1 MNHIYRIVT
10 PLLFLLFLSCLDKNL
25 PPVVAVV
32 DGHPLRSN
40 EFFSTINRNEFFKL
54 KYSIRREKVMDFVY
68 IYLAEKEARKNNI
81 VLPTDEINLLE
92 TKKNQLCIDLLARQI
107 IQPKLLEVDVTNK
120 IMESLKTE
128 RFVSEIVVFHK
139 FSFGHVEERSPLEAR
154 KLSQIIINR
163 LQSKNITFNEAVSIY
178 ASLPTLKIKN
188 GVVGFL
194 PYGSYPI
201 NYCDA
206 IWNAPEDTIIGPIE
220 TDYGYHIVQLGET
233 KQSKNSFTMDEVNQ
247 AILNGKYGVFGDKME
262 DFASDL
268 RKKHNC
274 AIDTAAVIDLYNQL
288 ELISAHKKMI
298 FNDLSTVVYN
308 KPIGSCNNEERSLAW
323 FVQKANQHGQI
334 NSASIHAP
342 IALLKNLTDI
352 LNRHLSVQ
360 WVLENNDI
368 DKHALYQKVRYIEA
382 EMLKEAYIK
391 SELDNS
397 PDLIESNVYNRL
409 LLNHDVEVSEEFLSK
424 N

>member
-32 DGHPLRSN
+32 DGYPLRSN

-92 TKKNQLCIDLLARQI
+92 MKKNQLCIDLLARQI

-178 ASLPTLKIKN
+178 SSLPTLKIKN

-206 IWNAPEDTIIGPIE
+206 IWNASEDTIIGPIE

-268 RKKHNC
+268 RKKHKC
-274 AIDTAAVIDLYNQL
+274 TIDTVAVIDLYNQL
-288 ELISAHKKMI
+288 ELISNHKKMI

-323 FVQKANQHGQI
+323 FIQKANQHGQI

-397 PDLIESNVYNRL
+397 PELIESNVYNRL
-409 LLNHDVEVSEEFLSK
+409 LLDHDVELSEEFLSK

>member
-1 MNHIYRIVT
+1 MNYIYRIIT
-10 PLLFLLFLSCLDKNL
+10 PLLFLLFLSCLDKSL

-32 DGHPLRSN
+32 DGNPLRSN

-54 KYSIRREKVMDFVY
+54 KYSIRREKIMDFVY
-68 IYLAEKEARKNNI
+68 IYLAEKEARKNKI
-81 VLPTDEINLLE
+81 VLPIDEINLLK
-92 TKKNQLCIDLLARQI
+92 TKKNQLCIDLLARQVI
-107 IQPKLLEVDVTNK
+107 KPKLLEVDVTNK

-154 KLSQIIINR
+154 KLSQIIMNR

-178 ASLPTLKIKN
+178 TSLPVLKIKN

-220 TDYGYHIVQLGET
+220 TDYGYHIVQLGEI
-233 KQSKNSFTMDEVNQ
+233 KQLKNSFTMDEVNQ
-247 AILNGKYGVFGDKME
+247 AILNGKYGVFSNKME

-274 AIDTAAVIDLYNQL
+274 TIDTVAVIDLYNKL
-288 ELISAHKKMI
+288 ELISTHKKMT
-298 FNDLSTVVYN
+298 FNDLSKVIYN
-308 KPIGSCNNEERSLAW
+308 KPIGSCNNEELSLAW
-323 FVQKANQHGQI
+323 FIQKANQHGQI

-360 WVLENNDI
+360 WVMENNNI
-368 DKHALYQKVRYIEA
+368 NKLHIYQKVRYIEA
-382 EMLKEAYIK
+382 EILKEAYIK
-391 SELDNS
+391 SELEKS
-397 PDLIESNVYNRL
+397 PELIESNIYNRL
-409 LLNHDVEVSEEFLSK
+409 LLNHDVEVSEDFL
-424 N
+424 NQN

>member
-25 PPVVAVV
+25 PSVVAVV
-32 DGHPLRSN
+32 DGYPLRSN

-178 ASLPTLKIKN
+178 TSLPALKIKN

-220 TDYGYHIVQLGET
+220 TDYGYHIVKLGET

>member
-32 DGHPLRSN
+32 DGYPLRSN

-206 IWNAPEDTIIGPIE
+206 IWNASEDTIIGPIE

-274 AIDTAAVIDLYNQL
+274 AIDTVAVIDLYNQL

-409 LLNHDVEVSEEFLSK
+409 LLNHDVEVSEEFLIK

>member
-1 MNHIYRIVT
+1 MNHIYRIIT
-10 PLLFLLFLSCLDKNL
+10 PLLFLLFLSCLDKSL

-32 DGHPLRSN
+32 DGNPLRSN

-54 KYSIRREKVMDFVY
+54 KYSIRREKIMDFVY
-68 IYLAEKEARKNNI
+68 IYLAEKEARKNKI
-81 VLPTDEINLLE
+81 VLPIDEINLLK
-92 TKKNQLCIDLLARQI
+92 TKKNQLCIDLLARQVI
-107 IQPKLLEVDVTNK
+107 KPKLLEVDVTNK

-154 KLSQIIINR
+154 KLSQIIMNR

-178 ASLPTLKIKN
+178 TSLPVLKIKN

-220 TDYGYHIVQLGET
+220 TDYGYHIVQLGEI
-233 KQSKNSFTMDEVNQ
+233 KQLKNSFTMDEVNQ
-247 AILNGKYGVFGDKME
+247 AILNGKYGVFSNKME

-274 AIDTAAVIDLYNQL
+274 TIDTVAVIDLYNKL
-288 ELISAHKKMI
+288 ELISTHKKMI
-298 FNDLSTVVYN
+298 FNDLSKVIYN
-308 KPIGSCNNEERSLAW
+308 KSIGSCNNEELSLAW
-323 FVQKANQHGQI
+323 FIQKANQHGQI

-360 WVLENNDI
+360 WVMENNNI
-368 DKHALYQKVRYIEA
+368 NKLHIYQKVHFIES

-391 SELDNS
+391 SELEKS
-397 PDLIESNVYNRL
+397 PELIESNIFNRL
-409 LLNHDVEVSEEFLSK
+409 LLDHEVLIREDFLNK

>member
-1 MNHIYRIVT
+1 
-10 PLLFLLFLSCLDKNL
+10 
-25 PPVVAVV
+25 
-32 DGHPLRSN
+32 
-40 EFFSTINRNEFFKL
+40 
-54 KYSIRREKVMDFVY
+54 MDFVY

-81 VLPTDEINLLE
+81 ILPIDEINLLE
-92 TKKNQLCIDLLARQI
+92 MKKNQLCIDLLARQI

-206 IWNAPEDTIIGPIE
+206 IWNASEDTIIGPIE

-274 AIDTAAVIDLYNQL
+274 AIDTVAVIDLYNQL

>member
-32 DGHPLRSN
+32 DGYPLRSN

-81 VLPTDEINLLE
+81 VLPTNEINLLE
-92 TKKNQLCIDLLARQI
+92 MKKNQLCIDLLARQI

-120 IMESLKTE
+120 IMESLKIE

-178 ASLPTLKIKN
+178 SSLPTLKIKN

-206 IWNAPEDTIIGPIE
+206 IWNASEDTIIGPIE

-268 RKKHNC
+268 RKKHKC
-274 AIDTAAVIDLYNQL
+274 TIDTVAVIDLYNQL
-288 ELISAHKKMI
+288 ELISNHKKMI

-323 FVQKANQHGQI
+323 FIQKANQHGQI

-397 PDLIESNVYNRL
+397 PELIESNVYNRL
-409 LLNHDVEVSEEFLSK
+409 LLDHDVELSEEFLSK

>member
-10 PLLFLLFLSCLDKNL
+10 PLLFLLFLSCLDKKL
-25 PPVVAVV
+25 PPVVVTV
-32 DGHPLRSN
+32 DGNPLRSN

-54 KYSIRREKVMDFVY
+54 KYSIRREKIMDFVY
-68 IYLAEKEARKNNI
+68 TYLADKEARKNKIILSNED
-81 VLPTDEINLLE
+81 LNLVE
-92 TKKNQLCIDLLARQI
+92 TKKNQLYIDLLARQV

-120 IMESLKTE
+120 IMEALKTE

-139 FSFGHVEERSPLEAR
+139 FSFGHVDDRTPLEAK
-154 KLSQIIINR
+154 KLSHIIINR
-163 LQSKNITFNEAVSIY
+163 LQSNNITFNEAVSIY
-178 ASLPTLKIKN
+178 TSLPPLKLKN
-188 GVVGFL
+188 GVVGYL
-194 PYGSYPI
+194 PYGSYPK

-206 IWNAPEDTIIGPIE
+206 IWSAPEDTIIGPIE
-220 TDYGYHIVQLGET
+220 TDYGYHIVQLGEI
-233 KQSKNSFTMDEVNQ
+233 KQSNNSFTMDEVNQ
-247 AILNGKYGVFGDKME
+247 DILNGKYGVFGEKMD

-274 AIDTAAVIDLYNQL
+274 TMDTLAVIDLYNQL
-288 ELISAHKKMI
+288 ELISNHKKMI

-308 KPIGSCNNEERSLAW
+308 KPIGSCDNEDLSLAW
-323 FVQKANQHGQI
+323 FIEKGNQHGQI
-334 NSASIHAP
+334 NTASIHAP
-342 IALLKNLTDI
+342 IALLKNLGDI

-368 DKHALYQKVRYIEA
+368 DKNHLYQKVRYIEA
-382 EMLKEAYIK
+382 EMLKKAYIK

-397 PDLIESNVYNRL
+397 PELVESNVYNRL
-409 LLNHDVEVSEEFLSK
+409 LLNHDVEVSEEFLTK

>member
-1 MNHIYRIVT
+1 MNHIYRIIT
-10 PLLFLLFLSCLDKNL
+10 PLLFLLFLSCLDKSL

-32 DGHPLRSN
+32 DGNPLRSN

-54 KYSIRREKVMDFVY
+54 KYSIRREKIMDFVY
-68 IYLAEKEARKNNI
+68 IYLAEKEARKNKI
-81 VLPTDEINLLE
+81 VLPIDEINLLK
-92 TKKNQLCIDLLARQI
+92 TKKNQLCIDLLARQVI
-107 IQPKLLEVDVTNK
+107 KPKLLEVDVTNK

-154 KLSQIIINR
+154 KLSQIIMNR

-178 ASLPTLKIKN
+178 TSLPVLKIKN

-220 TDYGYHIVQLGET
+220 TDYGYHIVQLGEI
-233 KQSKNSFTMDEVNQ
+233 KQLKNSFTMDEVNQ
-247 AILNGKYGVFGDKME
+247 AILNGKYGVFSNKME

-274 AIDTAAVIDLYNQL
+274 TIDTVAVIDLYNKL
-288 ELISAHKKMI
+288 ELISTHKKMI
-298 FNDLSTVVYN
+298 FNDLSKVIYN
-308 KPIGSCNNEERSLAW
+308 KSIGSCNNEELSLAW
-323 FVQKANQHGQI
+323 FIQKANQHGQI

-360 WVLENNDI
+360 WVMENNNI
-368 DKHALYQKVRYIEA
+368 NKLHIYQKVHFIES

-391 SELDNS
+391 SELEKS
-397 PDLIESNVYNRL
+397 SELIESNIFNRL
-409 LLNHDVEVSEEFLSK
+409 LLDHEVLIREDFLNK

>member
-1 MNHIYRIVT
+1 MNHIYRIIT
-10 PLLFLLFLSCLDKNL
+10 PLLFLLFLSCLDKSL

-32 DGHPLRSN
+32 DGNPLRSN

-54 KYSIRREKVMDFVY
+54 KYSIRREKIMDFVY
-68 IYLAEKEARKNNI
+68 IYLAEKEARKNKI
-81 VLPTDEINLLE
+81 VLPIDEINLLK
-92 TKKNQLCIDLLARQI
+92 TKKNQLCIDLLARQVI
-107 IQPKLLEVDVTNK
+107 KPKLLEVDVTNK

-154 KLSQIIINR
+154 KLSQIIMNR

-178 ASLPTLKIKN
+178 TSLPVLKIKN

-220 TDYGYHIVQLGET
+220 TDYGYHIVQLGEI
-233 KQSKNSFTMDEVNQ
+233 KQLKNSFTMDEVNQ
-247 AILNGKYGVFGDKME
+247 AILNGKYGVFSNKME

-274 AIDTAAVIDLYNQL
+274 TIDTVAVIDLYNKL
-288 ELISAHKKMI
+288 ELINTHKKMI
-298 FNDLSTVVYN
+298 FNDLSKVIYN
-308 KPIGSCNNEERSLAW
+308 KPIGSCNNKELSLAW
-323 FVQKANQHGQI
+323 FIQKANQHGQI

-360 WVLENNDI
+360 WVMENNNI
-368 DKHALYQKVRYIEA
+368 NKLHIYQKVHFIES

-391 SELDNS
+391 SELEKS
-397 PDLIESNVYNRL
+397 PELIESNIFNRL
-409 LLNHDVEVSEEFLSK
+409 LLDHEVLIREDFLNK

>member
-32 DGHPLRSN
+32 DGYPLRSN

-68 IYLAEKEARKNNI
+68 IYLAEREARKNNI

-92 TKKNQLCIDLLARQI
+92 TKKNQLYIDLLARQI

-139 FSFGHVEERSPLEAR
+139 FSFGHIEERSPLEAR

-178 ASLPTLKIKN
+178 SSLPTLKIKN

>member
-25 PPVVAVV
+25 PSVVAVV
-32 DGHPLRSN
+32 DGYPLRSN

-81 VLPTDEINLLE
+81 ILPIDEINLLE
-92 TKKNQLCIDLLARQI
+92 MKKNQLCIDLLARQI

-178 ASLPTLKIKN
+178 TSLPALKIKN
-188 GVVGFL
+188 GVVGYL
-194 PYGSYPI
+194 QYGSYPK

-206 IWNAPEDTIIGPIE
+206 IWSAPEDTIIGPIE
-220 TDYGYHIVQLGET
+220 TDYGYHIVKLGET

-274 AIDTAAVIDLYNQL
+274 AIDTVAVIDLYNQL

-409 LLNHDVEVSEEFLSK
+409 LLNHDVEVSEEFLIK

>member
-1 MNHIYRIVT
+1 MNHIYRIIT
-10 PLLFLLFLSCLDKNL
+10 PLLFLLFLSCLDKSL

-32 DGHPLRSN
+32 DGNPLRSN

-54 KYSIRREKVMDFVY
+54 KYSIRREKIMDFVY
-68 IYLAEKEARKNNI
+68 IYLAEKEARKNKI
-81 VLPTDEINLLE
+81 ILPIDEINLLK
-92 TKKNQLCIDLLARQI
+92 TKKNQLCIDLLARQVI
-107 IQPKLLEVDVTNK
+107 KPKLLEVHVTNK

-154 KLSQIIINR
+154 KLSQIIMNR

-178 ASLPTLKIKN
+178 TSLPVLKIKN

-220 TDYGYHIVQLGET
+220 TDYGYHIVQLGEI
-233 KQSKNSFTMDEVNQ
+233 KQLKNSFTIDEVNQ
-247 AILNGKYGVFGDKME
+247 AILNGKYGVFSNKME

-274 AIDTAAVIDLYNQL
+274 TIDTVAVIDLYNKL
-288 ELISAHKKMI
+288 ELISTHKKMI
-298 FNDLSTVVYN
+298 FNDLSKVIYN
-308 KPIGSCNNEERSLAW
+308 KPIGSCNNEELSLAW
-323 FVQKANQHGQI
+323 FIQKANQHGQI

-360 WVLENNDI
+360 WVMENNNI
-368 DKHALYQKVRYIEA
+368 NKLHIYQKVHFIES

-391 SELDNS
+391 SELEKS
-397 PDLIESNVYNRL
+397 PELIESNIFNRL
-409 LLNHDVEVSEEFLSK
+409 LLDHEVLIREDFLNK

>member
-1 MNHIYRIVT
+1 MNHIYRIIT
-10 PLLFLLFLSCLDKNL
+10 PLLFLLFLSCLDKSL

-32 DGHPLRSN
+32 DGNPLRSN

-54 KYSIRREKVMDFVY
+54 KYSIRREKIMDFVY
-68 IYLAEKEARKNNI
+68 IYLAEKEARKNKI
-81 VLPTDEINLLE
+81 VLPIDEINLLK
-92 TKKNQLCIDLLARQI
+92 TKKNQLCIDLLARQVI
-107 IQPKLLEVDVTNK
+107 KPKLLEVDVTNK

-154 KLSQIIINR
+154 KLSQIIMNR

-178 ASLPTLKIKN
+178 TSLPVLKIKN

-220 TDYGYHIVQLGET
+220 TDYGYHIVQLGEI
-233 KQSKNSFTMDEVNQ
+233 KQLKNSFTMDEVNQ
-247 AILNGKYGVFGDKME
+247 AILNGKYGVFSNKME

-274 AIDTAAVIDLYNQL
+274 TIDTVAVIDLYNKL
-288 ELISAHKKMI
+288 ELINTHKKMI
-298 FNDLSTVVYN
+298 FNDLSKVIYN
-308 KPIGSCNNEERSLAW
+308 KPIGSCNNKELSLAW
-323 FVQKANQHGQI
+323 FIQKANQHGQI

-360 WVLENNDI
+360 WVMENNNI
-368 DKHALYQKVRYIEA
+368 NKLHIYQKVHFIES

-391 SELDNS
+391 SELEKS
-397 PDLIESNVYNRL
+397 SELIESNIFNRL
-409 LLNHDVEVSEEFLSK
+409 LLDHEVLIREDFLNK

>member
-32 DGHPLRSN
+32 DGYPLRSN

-139 FSFGHVEERSPLEAR
+139 FSFGHIEERSPLEAR

-206 IWNAPEDTIIGPIE
+206 IWNASEDTIIGPIE

-274 AIDTAAVIDLYNQL
+274 AIDTVAVIDLYNQL

>member
-32 DGHPLRSN
+32 DGYPLRSN

-92 TKKNQLCIDLLARQI
+92 TKKNQLYIDLLARQI

-178 ASLPTLKIKN
+178 SSLPTLKIKN

-206 IWNAPEDTIIGPIE
+206 IWNASEDTIIGPIE

-274 AIDTAAVIDLYNQL
+274 AIDTVAVIDLYNQL

>member
-1 MNHIYRIVT
+1 MNYIYRIIT
-10 PLLFLLFLSCLDKNL
+10 PLLFLLFLSCLDKSL

-32 DGHPLRSN
+32 DGNPLRSN

-54 KYSIRREKVMDFVY
+54 KYSIRREKIMDFVY
-68 IYLAEKEARKNNI
+68 IYLAEKEARKNKI
-81 VLPTDEINLLE
+81 VLPIDEINLLK
-92 TKKNQLCIDLLARQI
+92 TKKNQLCIDLLARQVI
-107 IQPKLLEVDVTNK
+107 KPKLLEVDVTNK

-154 KLSQIIINR
+154 KLSQIIMNR

-178 ASLPTLKIKN
+178 TSLPVLKIKN

-220 TDYGYHIVQLGET
+220 TDYGYHIVQLGEI
-233 KQSKNSFTMDEVNQ
+233 KQLKNSFTMDEVNQ
-247 AILNGKYGVFGDKME
+247 AILNGKYGVFSNKME

-274 AIDTAAVIDLYNQL
+274 TIDTVAVIDLYNKL
-288 ELISAHKKMI
+288 ELISTHKKMI
-298 FNDLSTVVYN
+298 FNDLSKVIYN
-308 KPIGSCNNEERSLAW
+308 KSIGSCNNEELSLAW
-323 FVQKANQHGQI
+323 FIQKANQHGQI

-360 WVLENNDI
+360 WVMENNNI
-368 DKHALYQKVRYIEA
+368 NKLHIYQKVHFIES

-391 SELDNS
+391 SELEKS
-397 PDLIESNVYNRL
+397 PELIESNIFNRL
-409 LLNHDVEVSEEFLSK
+409 LLDHEVLIREDFLNK

>member
-32 DGHPLRSN
+32 DGYPLRSN

-139 FSFGHVEERSPLEAR
+139 FSFGHIEERSPLEAR

-206 IWNAPEDTIIGPIE
+206 IWNASEDTIIGPIE

-233 KQSKNSFTMDEVNQ
+233 KKSKNSFTMDEVNQ

>member
-32 DGHPLRSN
+32 DGYPLRSN

-81 VLPTDEINLLE
+81 VLPTNEINLLE
-92 TKKNQLCIDLLARQI
+92 MKKNQLCIDLLARQI

-178 ASLPTLKIKN
+178 SSLPTLKIKN

-206 IWNAPEDTIIGPIE
+206 IWNASEDTIIGPIE

-268 RKKHNC
+268 RKKHKC
-274 AIDTAAVIDLYNQL
+274 TIDTVAVIDLYNQL
-288 ELISAHKKMI
+288 ELISNHKKMI
-298 FNDLSTVVYN
+298 FNDLSTIVYN

-323 FVQKANQHGQI
+323 FIQKANQHGQI

-397 PDLIESNVYNRL
+397 PELIESNVYNRL
-409 LLNHDVEVSEEFLSK
+409 LLDHDVELSEEFLSK

>member
-32 DGHPLRSN
+32 DGYPLRSN

-92 TKKNQLCIDLLARQI
+92 TKKNQLYIDLLARQI

-178 ASLPTLKIKN
+178 SSLPTLKIKN

-206 IWNAPEDTIIGPIE
+206 IWNASEDTIIGPIE

-247 AILNGKYGVFGDKME
+247 AILNGKYGVFDDKME

-268 RKKHNC
+268 RKKHKC
-274 AIDTAAVIDLYNQL
+274 TIDTVAVIDLYNQL
-288 ELISAHKKMI
+288 ELISNHKKMI

-397 PDLIESNVYNRL
+397 PELIESNVYNRL
-409 LLNHDVEVSEEFLSK
+409 LLDHDVELSEEFLSK

>member
-32 DGHPLRSN
+32 DGYPLRSN

-81 VLPTDEINLLE
+81 VLPTNEINLLE
-92 TKKNQLCIDLLARQI
+92 MKKNQLCIDLLARQI

-178 ASLPTLKIKN
+178 SSLPTLKIKN

-206 IWNAPEDTIIGPIE
+206 IWNASEDTIIGPIE

-268 RKKHNC
+268 RKKHKC
-274 AIDTAAVIDLYNQL
+274 TIDTVAVIDLYNQL
-288 ELISAHKKMI
+288 ELISNHKKMI

-308 KPIGSCNNEERSLAW
+308 KPIGSCNNEECSLAW
-323 FVQKANQHGQI
+323 FIQKANQHGQI

-397 PDLIESNVYNRL
+397 PELIESNVYNRL
-409 LLNHDVEVSEEFLSK
+409 LLDHDVELSEEFLSK

>member
-32 DGHPLRSN
+32 DGYPLRSN

-81 VLPTDEINLLE
+81 ILPIDEINLLE
-92 TKKNQLCIDLLARQI
+92 MKKNQLCIDLLARQI

-139 FSFGHVEERSPLEAR
+139 FSFGHIEERSPLEAR

-274 AIDTAAVIDLYNQL
+274 AIDTVAVIDLYNQL

-397 PDLIESNVYNRL
+397 ADLIESNVYNRL
-409 LLNHDVEVSEEFLSK
+409 LLNHDVEVSEEFLIK

>member
-32 DGHPLRSN
+32 DGYPLRSN

-68 IYLAEKEARKNNI
+68 IYLAENEARKNKI
-81 VLPTDEINLLE
+81 VLPADEINLLE
-92 TKKNQLCIDLLARQI
+92 MKKNQLCIDLLARQI

-139 FSFGHVEERSPLEAR
+139 FSFGHIEERSPLEAR

-247 AILNGKYGVFGDKME
+247 SILNGKYGVFGDKME

-274 AIDTAAVIDLYNQL
+274 AIDTVAVIDLYNQL
-288 ELISAHKKMI
+288 ELISNHKKMI

-323 FVQKANQHGQI
+323 FIQKANQHGQI

-397 PDLIESNVYNRL
+397 PELIESNVYNRL
-409 LLNHDVEVSEEFLSK
+409 LLDHDVELSEEFLSK

>member
-32 DGHPLRSN
+32 DGYPLRSN

-81 VLPTDEINLLE
+81 VLPTNEINLLE
-92 TKKNQLCIDLLARQI
+92 MKKNQLCIDLLARQI

-120 IMESLKTE
+120 IMESLKIE

-178 ASLPTLKIKN
+178 SSLPTLKIKN

-206 IWNAPEDTIIGPIE
+206 IWNASEDTIIGPIE

-268 RKKHNC
+268 RKKHKC
-274 AIDTAAVIDLYNQL
+274 TIDTVAVIDLYNQL
-288 ELISAHKKMI
+288 ELIRNHKKMI

-308 KPIGSCNNEERSLAW
+308 KPIGSCNNEECSLAW
-323 FVQKANQHGQI
+323 FIQKANQHGQI

-397 PDLIESNVYNRL
+397 PELIESNVYNRL
-409 LLNHDVEVSEEFLSK
+409 LLDHDVELSEEFLSK

>member
-32 DGHPLRSN
+32 DGYPLRSN

-178 ASLPTLKIKN
+178 TSLPTLKIKN

-206 IWNAPEDTIIGPIE
+206 IWNASEDTIIGPIE

-274 AIDTAAVIDLYNQL
+274 AIDTVAVIDLYNQL

>member
-32 DGHPLRSN
+32 DGYPLRSN

-81 VLPTDEINLLE
+81 VLPTNEINLLE
-92 TKKNQLCIDLLARQI
+92 MKKNQLCIDLLARQI

-178 ASLPTLKIKN
+178 SSLPTLKIKN

-206 IWNAPEDTIIGPIE
+206 IWNASEDTIIGPIE

-268 RKKHNC
+268 RKKHKC
-274 AIDTAAVIDLYNQL
+274 TIDTVAVIDLYNQL
-288 ELISAHKKMI
+288 ELISNHKKMI

-323 FVQKANQHGQI
+323 FIQKANQHGQI

-397 PDLIESNVYNRL
+397 PELIESNVYNRL
-409 LLNHDVEVSEEFLSK
+409 LLDHDVELSEEFLSK

>member
-1 MNHIYRIVT
+1 MNHIYRIIT

-32 DGHPLRSN
+32 DGNSLRSN

-54 KYSIRREKVMDFVY
+54 KYSIRREKIMDFVY
-68 IYLAEKEARKNNI
+68 IYLAEKEARKNKI
-81 VLPTDEINLLE
+81 VLPIDEINLLK
-92 TKKNQLCIDLLARQI
+92 TKKNQLCIDLLARQVI
-107 IQPKLLEVDVTNK
+107 KPKLLEVDVTNK

-154 KLSQIIINR
+154 KLSQIIMNR

-178 ASLPTLKIKN
+178 TSLPVLKIKN

-220 TDYGYHIVQLGET
+220 TDYGYHIVQLGEI
-233 KQSKNSFTMDEVNQ
+233 KQLKNSFTMDEVNQ
-247 AILNGKYGVFGDKME
+247 AILNGKYGVFSNKME

-274 AIDTAAVIDLYNQL
+274 TIDTVAVIDLYNKL
-288 ELISAHKKMI
+288 ELINTHKKMI
-298 FNDLSTVVYN
+298 FNDLSKVIYN
-308 KPIGSCNNEERSLAW
+308 KPIGSCNNKELSLAW
-323 FVQKANQHGQI
+323 FIQKANQHGQI

-360 WVLENNDI
+360 WVMENNNI
-368 DKHALYQKVRYIEA
+368 NKLHIYQKVHFIES

-391 SELDNS
+391 SELEKS
-397 PDLIESNVYNRL
+397 PELIESNIFNRL
-409 LLNHDVEVSEEFLSK
+409 LLDHEVLIREDFLNK

>member
-1 MNHIYRIVT
+1 MNHIYRIIT
-10 PLLFLLFLSCLDKNL
+10 PLLFLLFLSCLDKSL

-32 DGHPLRSN
+32 DGNPLRSN

-54 KYSIRREKVMDFVY
+54 KYSIRREKIMDFVY
-68 IYLAEKEARKNNI
+68 IYLAEKEARKNKI
-81 VLPTDEINLLE
+81 ILPIDEINLLK
-92 TKKNQLCIDLLARQI
+92 TKKNQLCIDLLARQVI
-107 IQPKLLEVDVTNK
+107 KPKLLEVDVTNK

-154 KLSQIIINR
+154 KLSQIIMNR

-178 ASLPTLKIKN
+178 TSLPVLKIKN

-220 TDYGYHIVQLGET
+220 TDYGYHIVQLGEI
-233 KQSKNSFTMDEVNQ
+233 KQLKNSFTIDEVNQ
-247 AILNGKYGVFGDKME
+247 AILNGKYGVFSNKME

-274 AIDTAAVIDLYNQL
+274 TIDTVAVIDLYNKL
-288 ELISAHKKMI
+288 ELISTHKKMI
-298 FNDLSTVVYN
+298 FNDLSKVIYN
-308 KPIGSCNNEERSLAW
+308 KPIGSCNNEELSLAW
-323 FVQKANQHGQI
+323 FIQKANQHGQI

-360 WVLENNDI
+360 WVMENNNI
-368 DKHALYQKVRYIEA
+368 NKLHIYQKVHFIES

-391 SELDNS
+391 SELEKS
-397 PDLIESNVYNRL
+397 PELIESNIFNRL
-409 LLNHDVEVSEEFLSK
+409 LLDHEVLIREDFLNK

>member
-32 DGHPLRSN
+32 DGYPLRSN

-81 VLPTDEINLLE
+81 VLPTNEINLLE
-92 TKKNQLCIDLLARQI
+92 MKKNQLCIDLLARQI

-120 IMESLKTE
+120 IMESLKIE

-178 ASLPTLKIKN
+178 SSLPTLKIKN

-206 IWNAPEDTIIGPIE
+206 IWNASEDTIIGPIE

-268 RKKHNC
+268 RKKHKC
-274 AIDTAAVIDLYNQL
+274 TIDTVAVIDLYNQL
-288 ELISAHKKMI
+288 ELISNHKKMI

-308 KPIGSCNNEERSLAW
+308 KPIGSCNNEECSLAW
-323 FVQKANQHGQI
+323 FIQKANQHGQI

-397 PDLIESNVYNRL
+397 PELIESNVYNRL
-409 LLNHDVEVSEEFLSK
+409 LLDHDVELSEEFLSK

>member
-1 MNHIYRIVT
+1 MNHIYRIIT
-10 PLLFLLFLSCLDKNL
+10 PLLFLLFLSCLDKSL

-32 DGHPLRSN
+32 DGNPLRSN

-54 KYSIRREKVMDFVY
+54 KYSIRREKIMDFVY
-68 IYLAEKEARKNNI
+68 IYLAEKEARKNKI
-81 VLPTDEINLLE
+81 VLPIDEINLLK
-92 TKKNQLCIDLLARQI
+92 TKKNQLCIDLLARQVI
-107 IQPKLLEVDVTNK
+107 KPKLLEVDVTNK

-154 KLSQIIINR
+154 KLSQIIMNR

-178 ASLPTLKIKN
+178 TSLPVLKIKN

-220 TDYGYHIVQLGET
+220 TDYGYHIVQLGEI
-233 KQSKNSFTMDEVNQ
+233 KQLKNSFTMDEVNQ
-247 AILNGKYGVFGDKME
+247 AILNGKYGVFSNKME

-274 AIDTAAVIDLYNQL
+274 TIDTVAVIDLYNKL
-288 ELISAHKKMI
+288 ELINTHKKMI
-298 FNDLSTVVYN
+298 FNDLSKVIYN
-308 KPIGSCNNEERSLAW
+308 KSIGSCNNEELSLAW
-323 FVQKANQHGQI
+323 FIQKANQHGQI

-360 WVLENNDI
+360 WVMENNNI
-368 DKHALYQKVRYIEA
+368 NKLHIYQKVHFIES

-391 SELDNS
+391 SELEKS
-397 PDLIESNVYNRL
+397 PELIESNIFNRL
-409 LLNHDVEVSEEFLSK
+409 LLDHEVLIREDFLNK